1 MIFLLNYLF
10 FQKNFLDFY
19 YLIQYID
26 KEYIDIDF
34 NNCYFIEIDQE
45 YFDCEEHYIKE
56 LVIEEFVDK

>member
-26 KEYIDIDF
+26 KEYIDIFLDFYYLIQYIDKEYIDIDF
-34 NNCYFIEIDQE
+34 NNCYFIEID
-45 YFDCEEHYIKE
+45 
-56 LVIEEFVDK
+56 

>member
-34 NNCYFIEIDQE
+34 NNCYFIEID
-45 YFDCEEHYIKE
+45 
-56 LVIEEFVDK
+56 